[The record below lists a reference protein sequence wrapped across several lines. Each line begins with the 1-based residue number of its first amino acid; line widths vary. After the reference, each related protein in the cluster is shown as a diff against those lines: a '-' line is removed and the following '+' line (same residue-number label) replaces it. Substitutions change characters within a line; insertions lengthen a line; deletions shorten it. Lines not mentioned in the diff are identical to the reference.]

1 MKLKHFYIIMAIL
14 LCASIY
20 TWADKDKEVQKKY
33 CIIQG
38 DDVNMRMQPHVK
50 AKVIGKLGK
59 YEFVYCIGKTEGKD
73 KVGEDEEYWYK
84 IRNCDNKEGWVFGKY
99 IQYIDGTKEPDKYYK
114 QMIEI
119 EIDKS
124 KFCDP
129 EDVTKIY
136 SLKYENNHYII
147 DFEFKQKLEYAV
159 YGVMGARWVAFYK
172 IVDGVLT
179 ETIHANTRKYL
190 FYDNYIILYSPK
202 GFTIYNTLK
211 YKERTGEPHFD
222 IPYKYYDCTGFYLRQ
237 DIISNIPECNVDK
250 DTRLNCIS
258 YSDME
263 FNPETLEVT
272 VNIRKEKNNL
282 FKQEKYKF
290 KDGNFVKVE

>member
-1 MKLKHFYIIMAIL
+1 MAIL
-14 LCASIY
+14 LCATIY
-20 TWADKDKEVQKKY
+20 TWADKDKEVQKEY

-119 EIDKS
+119 EIVDS
-124 KFCDP
+124 NFCKK
-129 EDVTKIY
+129 EYKCKIY
-136 SLKYENNHYII
+136 KLSKENNHYII
-147 DFEFKQKLEYAV
+147 DFESKQKLEYAK
-159 YGVMGARWVAFYK
+159 YGVMGGRWLSFYK
-172 IVDGVLT
+172 IIGDQFV
-179 ETIHANTRKYL
+179 ETIHTSDHKYL
-190 FYDNYIILYSPK
+190 FSQDYIIIY
-202 GFTIYNTLK
+202 TEQAIRIYNTKK
-211 YKERTGEPHFD
+211 YREKRGEPHVN
-222 IPYKYYDCTGFYLRQ
+222 IPYKYYDCTGFYLYQ
-237 DIISNIPECNVDK
+237 DILKNYDECKGKELDCDFYSN
-250 DTRLNCIS
+250 
-258 YSDME
+258 ME

-272 VNIRKEKNNL
+272 VNIRKEKGKL
-282 FKQEKYKF
+282 LKQEKYKF

>member
-14 LCASIY
+14 LCATIY
-20 TWADKDKEVQKKY
+20 TWADKDKEVQKEY

-50 AKVIGKLGK
+50 AKVIGKLEK

-114 QMIEI
+114 QMIEN
-119 EIDKS
+119 EIIKRLYCS
-124 KFCDP
+124 YGNK
-129 EDVTKIY
+129 VKIY
-136 SLKYENNHYII
+136 KLSYENNHYII
-147 DFEFKQKLEYAV
+147 DFENKEKVKLADMYNEISVGLLIFYRMID
-159 YGVMGARWVAFYK
+159 GIFNRSIENMGRRNYLFYK
-172 IVDGVLT
+172 DYIFIYTLKGIDVY
-179 ETIHANTRKYL
+179 NTRKYRE
-190 FYDNYIILYSPK
+190 
-202 GFTIYNTLK
+202 
-211 YKERTGEPHFD
+211 ERGEPHFD
-222 IPYKYYDCTGFYLRQ
+222 IPYKYYDCTGFYLYQ
-237 DIISNIPECNVDK
+237 DILKNYDECKGKELDC
-250 DTRLNCIS
+250 DF

-263 FNPETLEVT
+263 FNLETLEVT
-272 VNIRKEKNNL
+272 VNIRKEKGKL
-282 FKQEKYKF
+282 LKQEKYKF